1 MNYDNMSCGD
11 LVRFAKSRNDY
22 SDKKLNIYEFT
33 DNSFYKV
40 DEIKNIKIINQSNFG
55 LIISRKKTIDIK
67 IAQYISQTTEKQ
79 VAVILL

>member
-33 DNSFYKV
+33 DKSFYRV
-40 DEIKNIKIINQSNFG
+40 DEIKNLKIINQSGFG
-55 LIISRKKTIDIK
+55 LIISRKIIDTK

>member
-55 LIISRKKTIDIK
+55 LIISRKNNRYR
-67 IAQYISQTTEKQ
+67 A
-79 VAVILL
+79 LP